1 MFKVQEAAF
10 TLNAFIL
17 WLISGG
23 ATIVIRFI
31 AARIPLLQR
40 ELSEAE
46 RGVVTMF
53 FSVVLIG
60 LAFIGATRAGYI
72 PMPQTELEWFEALFT
87 PIATAIG
94 IPALMTTAMG
104 TKEARYHKREGTVRA
119 SSYPKADKLILP
131 WPW

>member
-31 AARIPLLQR
+31 VARIAFLQR

-53 FSVVLIG
+53 FSVILVVG
-60 LAFIGATRAGYI
+60 AFIFATRAGYVQ
-72 PMPQTELEWFEALFT
+72 MPQTELEWFEALAA
-87 PIATAIG
+87 PIATILG